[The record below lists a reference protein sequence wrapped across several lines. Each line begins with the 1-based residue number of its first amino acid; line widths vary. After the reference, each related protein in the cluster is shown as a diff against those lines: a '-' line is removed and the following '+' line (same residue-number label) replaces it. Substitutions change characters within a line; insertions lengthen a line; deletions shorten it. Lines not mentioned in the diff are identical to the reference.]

1 MFEVGKM
8 SQKEKDTI
16 EILKKIGSM
25 TDATIYDL
33 LQKES
38 SEDFFEAVKFLIST
52 GGKRVRP
59 SLTLLFCEAV
69 GGIREAAFGPAAGIE
84 LLHNYSLI
92 MDDII
97 DNSTLRRG
105 NPTVWKKYGIP
116 IALLIGMH
124 YREAAF
130 EATKQVR
137 NAEQINE
144 LFSQA
149 IRAMIEGERLDVLF
163 EQAGRTEPYIL
174 QHRYKNVTREAY
186 FDMIGRK
193 TAEIIK
199 VACKAGVLCAK
210 NTSNELLTAAGKYG
224 WNAGLAFQLVD
235 DYLDLFAQEEEFGKE
250 IGKDIKEHKLG
261 NLVIIYTLEELEKD
275 RKNKLLNIIRQEKPI
290 QQDVSW
296 VISTL
301 KTTNAPDR
309 VKKEAKL
316 LEREA
321 KNAIAV
327 FPDSDAKKLLV
338 DLVEFIVERT
348 Y

>member
-1 MFEVGKM
+1 M

-16 EILKKIGSM
+16 EVLTEIGRM
-25 TDATIYDL
+25 TDAVMYDL
-33 LQKES
+33 LKQGS
-38 SEDFFEAVKFLIST
+38 SAEFFDAVKFLIAS

-59 SLTLLFCEAV
+59 SLTLLFCEAA
-69 GGIREAAFGPAAGIE
+69 GGAREAAVGPAAGIE

-105 NPTVWKKYGIP
+105 NPTVWQKYGLP
-116 IALLIGMH
+116 IALLIGMQ

-130 EATKQVR
+130 EATRKVH

-149 IRAMIEGERLDVLF
+149 ISQMIEGERLDILF
-163 EQAGRTEPYIL
+163 EQTGRTDPYIV
-174 QHRYKNVTREAY
+174 QHRYQEVTRKTY

-193 TAEIIK
+193 TAGLIR
-199 VACKAGVLCAK
+199 VACEAGVLCFDDACK
-210 NTSNELLTAAGKYG
+210 DLLAAAREYG

-235 DYLDLFAQEEEFGKE
+235 DYLDLFAREEELGKE

-261 NLVIIYTLEELEKD
+261 NLVVIYALEELEEA
-275 RKNKLLNIIRQEKPI
+275 RKTEFLNILRRETP
-290 QQDVSW
+290 QQKDISW
-296 VISTL
+296 AISTL
-301 KTTNAPDR
+301 KTTNGPDR

-316 LEREA
+316 LEEKA
-321 KNAIAV
+321 KKALEV
-327 FPDSDAKKLLV
+327 FPDSEAKRLLADV
-338 DLVEFIVERT
+338 VEFIVERT

>member
-1 MFEVGKM
+1 MR
-8 SQKEKDTI
+8 QKEKDMI
-16 EILKKIGSM
+16 EVLKEIGSM
-25 TDATIYDL
+25 TDATIYNL
-33 LQKES
+33 LEKES
-38 SEDFFEAVKFLIST
+38 SENFFDAVKFLITT

-59 SLTLLFCEAV
+59 ALTLLFCEAA
-69 GGIREAAFGPAAGIE
+69 GGIRKEAYGPAAGIE

-130 EATKQVR
+130 EATKQVH

-149 IRAMIEGERLDVLF
+149 IRAMIEGERLDILF

-174 QHRYKNVTREAY
+174 QHRYQDVTRDAY

-199 VACKAGVLCAK
+199 VACQAGVLCAYHASK
-210 NTSNELLTAAGKYG
+210 ELLTTAGKYG
-224 WNAGLAFQLVD
+224 WNAGLAFQLID
-235 DYLDLFAQEEEFGKE
+235 DYLDLFAQEEKFGKE

-261 NLVIIYTLEELEKD
+261 NLVIIYSLEELEEE
-275 RKNKLLNIIRQEKPI
+275 RRNKLLNIIRQEKPD
-290 QQDVSW
+290 QKDVSW

-301 KTTNAPDR
+301 KSTNGPVR
-309 VKKEAKL
+309 VKKEAKR
-316 LEREA
+316 LEEEA

-327 FPDSDAKKLLV
+327 FPDSEAKQLLI
-338 DLVEFIVERT
+338 DLVEFIVDRT